1 MADTSK
7 FKERKSRMPGPLP
20 PEQARRNRNL
30 NEPETAP
37 AAEPAR
43 QRRDGRSLRAT
54 GRTHPFATRI
64 KPETHEKMLDIAE
77 RDGITLGELIEKAI
91 EVYERG

>member
-7 FKERKSRMPGPLP
+7 LKGRSSRMPEPP
-20 PEQARRNRNL
+20 SPEQAGENL
-30 NEPETAP
+30 RAPEVAP
-37 AAEPAR
+37 AEPVR

-77 RDGITLGELIEKAI
+77 RDGITLGELIEKAL
-91 EVYERG
+91 EAYER

>member
-7 FKERKSRMPGPLP
+7 LKGRPSRMPAPPL
-20 PEQARRNRNL
+20 PEQAGQNL
-30 NEPETAP
+30 KSPEVAP
-37 AAEPAR
+37 AEPVR

-64 KPETHEKMLDIAE
+64 KPETHERMLDLAE
-77 RDGITLGELIEKAI
+77 RDGITPLAAAQSLAAS
-91 EVYERG
+91 RL